1 MSTHQAQTG
10 GPLVATHPDG
20 PAHLNGAPM
29 TAQPDRVA
37 PVNGRAT
44 LLVQMFADFGLPVIV
59 FYGLRAAGVDQWWSL
74 LLSGVVPVVA
84 VIVKFVRTRTVDFLA
99 FFVLSV
105 VALSLGVSAM
115 TGDARTMLIR
125 DAWGGLLGGLIAVW
139 LLASVWVGRPAP
151 MYLIRA
157 FVLAKVGAAGLRA
170 WESKWDTDR
179 AFRHGLRVITFV
191 WGCAGLLNVAVTLAA
206 AYLLPIDLATGV
218 LNVAWPI
225 IVAPTFVFHL
235 YYTKKRDLRA

>member
-1 MSTHQAQTG
+1 MTTTAPPRTPNRMSLLL
-10 GPLVATHPDG
+10 PL
-20 PAHLNGAPM
+20 LI
-29 TAQPDRVA
+29 
-37 PVNGRAT
+37 
-44 LLVQMFADFGLPVIV
+44 DFGLPLVV

-74 LLSGVVPVVA
+74 LLSGVVPVVM
-84 VIVKFVRTRTVDFLA
+84 VIVRFTRSRTVDFLA
-99 FFVLSV
+99 IFVLSV

-139 LLASVWVGRPAP
+139 LLASVFVGRPAT

-157 FVLAKVGAAGLRA
+157 FVLAKVGPAGLAA

-191 WGCAGLLNVAVTLAA
+191 WGVAGLLNVIVTLTA
-206 AYLLPIDLATGV
+206 AYLLPIDLATAV
-218 LNVAWPI
+218 LNVSWPI
-225 IVAPTFVFHL
+225 LVAPTFVFHL